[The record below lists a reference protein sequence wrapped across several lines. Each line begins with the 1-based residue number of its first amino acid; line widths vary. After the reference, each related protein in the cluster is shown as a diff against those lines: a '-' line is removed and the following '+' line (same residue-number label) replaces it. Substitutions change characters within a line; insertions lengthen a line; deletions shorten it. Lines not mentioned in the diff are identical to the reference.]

1 MTRNRSSWFAKGRRL
16 ASSAYHRTVGEVV
29 QRRRSRAYMAAG
41 GSAAPS
47 PSPPPR
53 RSKTAGRDAAVRSTS
68 IYRENELL
76 RARVQTGAARINA
89 RAGMASVPA
98 RTGRTPR

>member
-41 GSAAPS
+41 GSAARPDV
-47 PSPPPR
+47 
-53 RSKTAGRDAAVRSTS
+53 AGRDLALTRALAF
-68 IYRENELL
+68 RE
-76 RARVQTGAARINA
+76 RPQD
-89 RAGMASVPA
+89 
-98 RTGRTPR
+98 RTPRSARAPRIGRGSR

>member
-1 MTRNRSSWFAKGRRL
+1 MTANRSSWLARGRRL

-41 GSAAPS
+41 GP
-47 PSPPPR
+47 
-53 RSKTAGRDAAVRSTS
+53 
-68 IYRENELL
+68 
-76 RARVQTGAARINA
+76 AARPNPVADRDLAPTRALAFRERPQDRTPRPA
-89 RAGMASVPA
+89 RPA